1 MHVPLYNGIL
11 EQRISL
17 IEFSFNIDRVR
28 TNSQSLNPDIVPYSF
43 SMCANYSFGK
53 ISKVYHYFPQT
64 HNHPSIESEHERD
77 PTWREKNKPEFIGL
91 YF

>member
-11 EQRISL
+11 EKRISL
-17 IEFSFNIDRVR
+17 IEFSFNIDHVR
-28 TNSQSLNPDIVPYSF
+28 TNSQSLNPDIVPDSF

-64 HNHPSIESEHERD
+64 RNHPSIESEKRKRPNLERK
-77 PTWREKNKPEFIGL
+77 E
-91 YF
+91 